1 MVDELKKTDLISED
15 YQIDDFTQETSE
27 NKFLSILTDKK
38 KLNNKRTKLKE
49 VEDYKY
55 LYDIIKDI
63 SGEKFIN
70 FFRYLSAINY
80 PILEI
85 LINGYIKFNDD
96 CITEEIILDIISNA
110 IYIYF
115 DRSIFYFIYKKLSKY
130 YRRNELLKDIKSI
143 EKFEKI
149 INIWKLL
156 YNTSSELNLKDW
168 NDNSFLFFPSLNEEK
183 KYIEIEIDDKNE
195 IRNLIIEINF
205 LCSPIFNLNNAE
217 DNYSFIKLYDENDE
231 IFEMKYNDFNLDKD
245 DKEISFSFS
254 KIRQI
259 KFDFSANDY
268 NILINNYKKIESKK
282 EIKYNFNN
290 IKKIELLNN
299 FIGDVSSIILEK
311 QYAVM
316 DKYEETNTSMIQP
329 LKMEIQKEKNNLKIE
344 TNAYNIKAENKTDEK
359 MGLLFY
365 QYCGSSFNVKISFE
379 NFKYYRKRLKVNL
392 DQIEYFGGLNCLI
405 PMFKIISNAFR
416 NHANYIS
423 SQITPDGNDKYELLI
438 NTEDSLNRILAL
450 VKEII
455 KIMIKMICLSENN
468 YKNFKKIIVPLLG
481 TLGEIS
487 HTLNDL
493 LSSNLIGKN
502 HRSFLFD
509 DEVFS
514 TLYILILLSTLPF
527 NIKKM
532 YRKIVGINDNLDNLK
547 LSLDSIISII
557 DIDVDIFS
565 VNNGKWYFIILIM
578 YLEFILIYFNSSE
591 KVPIKLIKQI
601 EYFLDLEENE
611 NNSEENKA
619 TKIIIKS
626 ILGFYREENKIIQ
639 DYIMIEDKNFVNDN
653 NSYFQFIIYMLSAYL
668 NIKSILKKNKIEFD
682 DNSFYSKYKKLFENY
697 FSKKDKINITD
708 DYVQE
713 IITFILFTEDI
724 QFLQNFFPF
733 LYDEKFIN
741 DNELIMEELIDYHG
755 QYHKLMKEL
764 FIFNRF
770 WSNKK
775 LFFNDSLA
783 RFQNSN
789 LKYKSIN
796 YYTRNYQR
804 PIIYP
809 VLDYKYRY
817 PDFTNFKINNDF
829 YTKPEETDDYNFD
842 LDCPELDEYIQEY
855 NEEIYNKIVE
865 MGKINI
871 CEVCLVKQTYHVK
884 GKLFI
889 FYQDNKIRIYFY
901 SYPFK
906 FQNNEAEFPCCN
918 RGNEEDSTKK
928 KKNNLCYGSILKCPK
943 KDGNIKIKIYFE
955 EIRLILS
962 RIYFYRKSAMEIF
975 TETKSYYFNFCSEAK
990 KNDLFLTFMYPCG
1003 SSMEYFPIN
1012 INNDVIGYMKL
1023 NKTILEKNKFEN
1035 LINVCNNFIDFF
1047 SNKTSKDEFC
1057 EMCIFDIIMI
1067 INLISN
1073 RSYNDLYQYPVFP
1086 LLYFFNK
1093 KTGYSVN
1100 RDLKEHIGFQEASDN
1115 SKNRKELF
1123 LKAYK
1128 ETVNEI
1134 KESNENNLD
1143 HNIDLH
1149 YFNTHY
1155 SNSIYTSNFLMRL
1168 FPYSFSSIELQ
1179 GNGFDDPNRLFYS
1192 IDKTFNNIATQKS
1205 DLRELI
1211 PEFFYL
1217 PEMFMNI
1224 NSINFHK
1231 RTDGELVDDVIM
1243 PKNSSTKRYISNI
1256 NDEDSPE
1263 LMIKDSNI
1271 KELDYLPKKK
1281 LENLKKCFAFTEH
1294 MKNLLENLNDFPKWL
1309 NIIFGLN
1316 QKLSP
1321 KNQKYFRKE
1330 SYIDNVNEEYN
1341 KYIKDDIT
1349 MSSVE
1354 FGIIPLQTIY
1364 NQNILNNLQKRKNEY
1379 ELYHYENKNKRN
1391 SQRPFSKGNNNYSLF
1406 NSKNYQ
1412 INEIQNNFVNIS
1424 IKKSHHDELN
1434 KNFGEITYSVYRKES
1449 NDYWDE
1455 HLKLDFKI
1463 YNNNGIGKLEI
1474 YAHNLLI
1481 KEIIDHNDKIID
1493 FFYNRR
1499 LNMFATTSFDGFAY
1513 IYILPSKLFCALKH
1527 PNKLY
1532 FDKIFL
1538 SANPFP
1544 TIITYEEE
1552 SCTFRVYSLSG
1563 ILIRTVTKDINFTEK
1578 INIKIKPIFNTL
1590 GGAYKDKINIIFKKD
1605 KTIINEYYNLPF
1617 FEFDHKETD
1626 FI

>member
-70 FFRYLSAINY
+70 FFRYLSALNY

-96 CITEEIILDIISNA
+96 CITEEIILDIISNTM
-110 IYIYF
+110 YIYF
-115 DRSIFYFIYKKLSKY
+115 DRSIFYFVYKKLSKY
-130 YRRNELLKDIKSI
+130 YRKNELLKDIKSI

-329 LKMEIQKEKNNLKIE
+329 LKMEIKKEKNNLKIE

-416 NHANYIS
+416 NHANYLS

-578 YLEFILIYFNSSE
+578 YLEFILIYFISSE

-697 FSKKDKINITD
+697 
-708 DYVQE
+708 
-713 IITFILFTEDI
+713 
-724 QFLQNFFPF
+724 
-733 LYDEKFIN
+733 
-741 DNELIMEELIDYHG
+741 
-755 QYHKLMKEL
+755 
-764 FIFNRF
+764 
-770 WSNKK
+770 
-775 LFFNDSLA
+775 
-783 RFQNSN
+783 
-789 LKYKSIN
+789 
-796 YYTRNYQR
+796 
-804 PIIYP
+804 
-809 VLDYKYRY
+809 
-817 PDFTNFKINNDF
+817 
-829 YTKPEETDDYNFD
+829 
-842 LDCPELDEYIQEY
+842 
-855 NEEIYNKIVE
+855 
-865 MGKINI
+865 
-871 CEVCLVKQTYHVK
+871 LV
-884 GKLFI
+884 
-889 FYQDNKIRIYFY
+889 R
-901 SYPFK
+901 
-906 FQNNEAEFPCCN
+906 
-918 RGNEEDSTKK
+918 
-928 KKNNLCYGSILKCPK
+928 
-943 KDGNIKIKIYFE
+943 KIK
-955 EIRLILS
+955 
-962 RIYFYRKSAMEIF
+962 
-975 TETKSYYFNFCSEAK
+975 
-990 KNDLFLTFMYPCG
+990 
-1003 SSMEYFPIN
+1003 
-1012 INNDVIGYMKL
+1012 
-1023 NKTILEKNKFEN
+1023 
-1035 LINVCNNFIDFF
+1035 
-1047 SNKTSKDEFC
+1047 
-1057 EMCIFDIIMI
+1057 
-1067 INLISN
+1067 
-1073 RSYNDLYQYPVFP
+1073 
-1086 LLYFFNK
+1086 
-1093 KTGYSVN
+1093 
-1100 RDLKEHIGFQEASDN
+1100 
-1115 SKNRKELF
+1115 
-1123 LKAYK
+1123 
-1128 ETVNEI
+1128 
-1134 KESNENNLD
+1134 
-1143 HNIDLH
+1143 
-1149 YFNTHY
+1149 
-1155 SNSIYTSNFLMRL
+1155 
-1168 FPYSFSSIELQ
+1168 
-1179 GNGFDDPNRLFYS
+1179 
-1192 IDKTFNNIATQKS
+1192 
-1205 DLRELI
+1205 
-1211 PEFFYL
+1211 
-1217 PEMFMNI
+1217 
-1224 NSINFHK
+1224 
-1231 RTDGELVDDVIM
+1231 
-1243 PKNSSTKRYISNI
+1243 
-1256 NDEDSPE
+1256 
-1263 LMIKDSNI
+1263 
-1271 KELDYLPKKK
+1271 
-1281 LENLKKCFAFTEH
+1281 
-1294 MKNLLENLNDFPKWL
+1294 
-1309 NIIFGLN
+1309 
-1316 QKLSP
+1316 
-1321 KNQKYFRKE
+1321 
-1330 SYIDNVNEEYN
+1330 
-1341 KYIKDDIT
+1341 
-1349 MSSVE
+1349 
-1354 FGIIPLQTIY
+1354 
-1364 NQNILNNLQKRKNEY
+1364 
-1379 ELYHYENKNKRN
+1379 
-1391 SQRPFSKGNNNYSLF
+1391 
-1406 NSKNYQ
+1406 
-1412 INEIQNNFVNIS
+1412 
-1424 IKKSHHDELN
+1424 
-1434 KNFGEITYSVYRKES
+1434 
-1449 NDYWDE
+1449 
-1455 HLKLDFKI
+1455 
-1463 YNNNGIGKLEI
+1463 
-1474 YAHNLLI
+1474 
-1481 KEIIDHNDKIID
+1481 
-1493 FFYNRR
+1493 
-1499 LNMFATTSFDGFAY
+1499 
-1513 IYILPSKLFCALKH
+1513 
-1527 PNKLY
+1527 
-1532 FDKIFL
+1532 
-1538 SANPFP
+1538 
-1544 TIITYEEE
+1544 
-1552 SCTFRVYSLSG
+1552 
-1563 ILIRTVTKDINFTEK
+1563 
-1578 INIKIKPIFNTL
+1578 
-1590 GGAYKDKINIIFKKD
+1590 
-1605 KTIINEYYNLPF
+1605 
-1617 FEFDHKETD
+1617 
-1626 FI
+1626 